1 MRVLK
6 KYANR
11 RLYDTENSCYITL
24 DDVHDLVLNFQSI
37 KVVEAASGNDITDQ
51 VLLHIIANLENN
63 KSNKQL
69 FTQNL
74 LEQLIRVYSYDNSAS
89 LSGFLEQS
97 LAYFLDP
104 VNKGVSP
111 MDMWLNLG
119 QTQFDTWQKMF
130 GVNGQPKSQDTPE
143 E

>member
-24 DDVHDLVLNFQSI
+24 DDVHDLVLKFHSI
-37 KVVEAASGNDITDQ
+37 KVVEASSGKDITDQ
-51 VLLHIIANLENN
+51 VLLNIIANIENN
-63 KSNKQL
+63 KSHKQL

-89 LSGFLEQS
+89 LSNFLEQS
-97 LAYFLDP
+97 LSFFLDP
-104 VNKGVSP
+104 ANKGVAP
-111 MDMWLNLG
+111 MDMWLNLS
-119 QTQFDTWQKMF
+119 QKQFDTWQKMF
-130 GVNGQPKSQDTPE
+130 GVESNQGDIQEKKE
-143 E
+143 